1 MTALRNATR
10 NTIAAALTAAV
21 LTGTLAAPAQA
32 GYKKRGFGVTIS
44 FGHGGH
50 YGHGYRCFF
59 KKKRVLVGY
68 TYYGKPI
75 FRFRKRRV
83 CH

>member
-1 MTALRNATR
+1 MTTIR
-10 NTIAAALTAAV
+10 NTIAAAVTAAV
-21 LTGTLAAPAQA
+21 LAGTFAAPAQA
-32 GYKKRGFGVTIS
+32 GFKKRGFGITIG
-44 FGHGGH
+44 FGHGGY
-50 YGHGYRCFF
+50 YGHARHCFF

-68 TYYGKPI
+68 TYSGRPI